1 MDAGL
6 TDLDRRA
13 DRAGAGLVQEHDGF
27 WPAQDLAPIYA
38 ILKRV
43 EIPSSLFYLS
53 RSALQTPQTTSLL
66 GEYLPDALV
75 AFVVAHLRRVLR
87 AAPADVQRR
96 CHGFELWTTRARRS
110 ETGQIYLHIDC
121 DEKLRTTTGTVR
133 TPMLG
138 SVMYIGP
145 RSGLIG
151 GETLF
156 VIDDRAD
163 GRFTPYKFHDW
174 KALAG
179 ADAVRVVKHDTGKL
193 ALFAGHLRHGQGP
206 VIDHSEGEPRVAFL
220 ANLWDARI
228 GDVPQ
233 GICTRSPE
241 EFRRRAQP
249 QN

>member
-6 TDLDRRA
+6 THPGRRA
-13 DRAGAGLVQEHDGF
+13 DEAGAGLVHELNGF

-38 ILKRV
+38 ILKQV

-53 RSALQTPQTTSLL
+53 CGALQAPQTTSLL
-66 GEYLPDALV
+66 GEYLPDALA
-75 AFVVAHLRRVLR
+75 AFVVAHLRLVLC
-87 AAPADVQRR
+87 AAPDDIQRR

-121 DEKLRTTTGTVR
+121 DEKLRTTIGTVR

-138 SVMYIGP
+138 SVMYLGP

-156 VIDDRAD
+156 VIDDRANE
-163 GRFTPYKFHDW
+163 RFAPYKSYDW
-174 KALAG
+174 NALAG
-179 ADAVRVVKHDTGKL
+179 ADAVRVVKHDAGKL

-233 GICTRSPE
+233 GICALSPE
-241 EFRRRAQP
+241 EFRRRAKP

>member
-1 MDAGL
+1 MDVGL
-6 TDLDRRA
+6 THLDRRA
-13 DRAGAGLVQEHDGF
+13 DQAGTGLVQERDGF
-27 WPAQDLAPIYA
+27 WRAQDLAPIYA

-53 RSALQTPQTTSLL
+53 CRALQAPQTASLL
-66 GEYLPDALV
+66 GEYLPDAVV
-75 AFVVAHLRRVLR
+75 AFVVTHLRRVLR
-87 AAPADVQRR
+87 AAPDDVQRR
-96 CHGFELWTTRARRS
+96 CHGFELWTTRAQRS

-138 SVMYIGP
+138 SVMYLGP

-163 GRFTPYKFHDW
+163 ERFAPYKFHDW
-174 KALAG
+174 KVLAG
-179 ADAVRVVKHDTGKL
+179 ADPVCVVKHDTGKL

-228 GDVPQ
+228 DDVPE
-233 GICTRSPE
+233 GICALSPE

-249 QN
+249 QD